1 MRSIASGLNKH
12 FASIGE
18 LLADKLTAFAVA
30 VTPDSLVSSDA
41 CFRLQ
46 PIDELFTVTQLKSL
60 RTNKAIGLDRISA
73 RLLKDAAVAISP
85 SVTKLLNSSIRLHSF
100 PSVWKCAK
108 VIALFKS
115 GDRSNATNY
124 RPISILPTLSKLLE
138 KAVHIQFY
146 EYLNASNLLVDK
158 QHGFRPHHST
168 VSALSNFA
176 DEILCNMEK
185 GKLCGAVFLDL
196 SKAFDTVNHTI
207 LLSKLSA
214 VGVCNDDLA
223 WFKSYLSSRL
233 LRTSCGPELSDPL
246 ECNLGVPQGSIL
258 GPLLFIVYINDLPN
272 VVEHAQV
279 SLYADDTVL
288 YYFSPTVSDLEAK
301 LNVDLQKRIGDW
313 LISNQT
319 LVLLFLPT

>member
-1 MRSIASGLNKH
+1 MYH
-12 FASIGE
+12 QE
-18 LLADKLTAFAVA
+18 
-30 VTPDSLVSSDA
+30 P
-41 CFRLQ
+41 
-46 PIDELFTVTQLKSL
+46 LF
-60 RTNKAIGLDRISA
+60 
-73 RLLKDAAVAISP
+73 
-85 SVTKLLNSSIRLHSF
+85 
-100 PSVWKCAK
+100 W
-108 VIALFKS
+108 
-115 GDRSNATNY
+115 
-124 RPISILPTLSKLLE
+124 TLG
-138 KAVHIQFY
+138 KAVHIRFY
-146 EYLNASNLLVDK
+146 EYLNASKLLVDK

-246 ECNLGVPQGSIL
+246 ECNLGVPLGIIL
-258 GPLLFIVYINDLPN
+258 GPLLFIVYINDLRN

-279 SLYADDTVL
+279 SLYTCHQIPRGGGPRGNMGTLTIMPFNV
-288 YYFSPTVSDLEAK
+288 PTFFP
-301 LNVDLQKRIGDW
+301 
-313 LISNQT
+313 
-319 LVLLFLPT
+319 LVL